1 MEGNGLNGLKLYGA
15 AGIDL
20 HTISNADVY
29 QTIRKHSLYC
39 NCNNQ
44 GTVQVNGA
52 ITASPATLSN
62 QVVVKSQLDLKADLA
77 SPNLTEEQTAPTATE
92 NEYNTNCD
100 NGFFVG

>member
-1 MEGNGLNGLKLYGA
+1 
-15 AGIDL
+15 
-20 HTISNADVY
+20 
-29 QTIRKHSLYC
+29 
-39 NCNNQ
+39 
-44 GTVQVNGA
+44 VQVNGA

-77 SPNLTEEQTAPTATE
+77 SPNLTGEPTAPTATR